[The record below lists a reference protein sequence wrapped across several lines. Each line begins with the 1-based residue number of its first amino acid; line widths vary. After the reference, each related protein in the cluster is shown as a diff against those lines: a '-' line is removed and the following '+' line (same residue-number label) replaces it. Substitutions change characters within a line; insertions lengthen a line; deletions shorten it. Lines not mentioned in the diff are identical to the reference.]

1 MGAEEFSKLV
11 YKAKKIFD
19 ANRKDLEKE
28 RTDDEFMAM
37 YEQYE
42 AFDELEEAYLEM
54 EEQVT
59 ALIASYVDDHL
70 ELFAKNNKVTDAVF
84 FKYLHLLIM
93 N

>member
-1 MGAEEFSKLV
+1 MPTGR
-11 YKAKKIFD
+11 I
-19 ANRKDLEKE
+19 LEKE

-42 AFDELEEAYLEM
+42 AFDDLEEAYLDM

-59 ALIASYVDDHL
+59 TLVASYVD
-70 ELFAKNNKVTDAVF
+70 ESPGTFCKNNKVNDAVF
-84 FKYLHLLIM
+84 FKYLHLLIV

>member
-1 MGAEEFSKLV
+1 MCVTGVQTCALPIS
-11 YKAKKIFD
+11 
-19 ANRKDLEKE
+19 
-28 RTDDEFMAM
+28 DDEFMAM

-70 ELFAKNNKVTDAVF
+70 ELFAKIIK
-84 FKYLHLLIM
+84 
-93 N
+93 